1 MFSKIF
7 NLRVFMIL
15 ASGFVVTCAVMG
27 LGIYLIIVPKLPST
41 DSLKDIHFQVPLRIF
56 SRDEKLIAEFGEKK
70 RIPMEFE
77 EVPPLLVNAV
87 LSAEDDRFYEHHGVD
102 YRGMLRAVFYLIRT
116 GRKGQGGSTIT
127 MQVARNFFLSREKT
141 YLRKLN
147 EILLSFKIERELTKN
162 EILSLYLNKIYLG
175 NRSYGFAAAAQ
186 VYYGMDIHD
195 LSPAQAAMIAG
206 LPKAPS
212 RYNPI
217 INPKRAFLR
226 RNYVLGRMHD
236 LGHLSDEE
244 YKIAKESP
252 DGAEL
257 NNLKFDISA
266 PYIAEMV
273 RAEMV
278 EKFGKDAYTKG
289 YRVFTSVTHRLQ
301 DAANEALR
309 TALLEYDVRHG
320 YRGPEAHV
328 DLYAKSEEEG
338 DSSASPEDAKLEQE
352 NKWRTILSD
361 FSTSNKLYPALV
373 LAVGEKDI
381 VVYQRSYGKLLI
393 EWKGMSW
400 AKPWQGDGR
409 YPGQAPKTASDI
421 VKVGDIVRIDKLP
434 EDKWRLS
441 QVPNVEGAL
450 VSLDPKDGA
459 IMALLGGF
467 DFRKSNFNRVTQAER
482 QPGSNL
488 KPFNYSAALNKGY
501 TAASLI
507 NDAPVVFED
516 AGLESTWRPENY
528 SGKVFGPTRLREA
541 LVKSRNLVS
550 IRILRAIGI
559 SYAIRYYQQFG
570 FRKES
575 LPRDLSLALGSASIT
590 PLELVTAYAVFANG
604 GYKVE
609 PYLIDRIEDADGN
622 ILFQANPATVCEDCE
637 PLETPQEAAAGSNM
651 QLASGNSAE
660 KVAQSS
666 ELESNPNGV
675 NNQEL
680 GPQEGYLDTGEVDE
694 NGEPILVQQP
704 RYAKRIITKENVY
717 VMTSI
722 MRDVIQRG
730 TGRRARQ
737 LGRGDLAGKTGT
749 TNDQRDAWFS
759 GFNPEV
765 VTTAWVGFDTPKT
778 LGAVETGGRAA
789 LPMWINYMREALKG
803 VEEKQFER
811 PSGLVTVRIDPE
823 TGLAVSAGNPDGIF
837 EVFPADNVPQSMADS
852 EVGVGSGG
860 GNVISDGAVG
870 GGSEG
875 GDVMQIF

>member
-1 MFSKIF
+1 
-7 NLRVFMIL
+7 
-15 ASGFVVTCAVMG
+15 
-27 LGIYLIIVPKLPST
+27 
-41 DSLKDIHFQVPLRIF
+41 
-56 SRDEKLIAEFGEKK
+56 
-70 RIPMEFE
+70 
-77 EVPPLLVNAV
+77 
-87 LSAEDDRFYEHHGVD
+87 
-102 YRGMLRAVFYLIRT
+102 LRAVFYLLRT

-147 EILLSFKIERELTKN
+147 EILLSFKIEQELSKQ

-186 VYYGMDIHD
+186 VYYGLNINE
-195 LSPAQAAMIAG
+195 LTPAQAAMVAG

-217 INPKRAFLR
+217 INPKRALLR

-236 LGHLSDEE
+236 LEYLNDEE
-244 YKIAKESP
+244 YKIAHESI
-252 DGAEL
+252 DNSEL
-257 NNLKFDISA
+257 NSLKSEVSA

-278 EKFGKDAYTKG
+278 GKYGKDAYTKG
-289 YRVFTSVTHRLQ
+289 FSVYTSVTYRLQ
-301 DAANEALR
+301 GAANNALR
-309 TALLEYDVRHG
+309 KALLEYDRRHG
-320 YRGPEAHV
+320 YRGPEAQV
-328 DLYAKSEEEG
+328 DLYAQTDGNNATDTAKT
-338 DSSASPEDAKLEQE
+338 PEDIKLAQE
-352 NKWRTILSD
+352 NEWRAILSD
-361 FSTSNKLYPALV
+361 FNISNKLYPALV

-393 EWKGMSW
+393 GWKGISW
-400 AKPWQGDGR
+400 AKPWRGDGR
-409 YPGQAPKTASDI
+409 NPGAAPKTAEE
-421 VKVGDIVRIDKLP
+421 VVEVGDIVRIIKMSD
-434 EDKWRLS
+434 DKWQLS

-488 KPFNYSAALNKGY
+488 KPFNYSAALNKGF
-501 TAASLI
+501 TAATLI

-516 AGLESTWRPENY
+516 AGLENTWRPENY

-559 SYAIRYYQQFG
+559 SYAIKYYQRFG
-570 FRKES
+570 FRKKS

-590 PLELVTAYAVFANG
+590 PLELVTAYSVFANG

-609 PYLIDRIEDADGN
+609 PYLIDRIVDADGN
-622 ILFQANPATVCEDCE
+622 LLMQANPATVCRDCE
-637 PLETPQEAAAGSNM
+637 FLDTDSEMNATTASSDATMQVAAGNT
-651 QLASGNSAE
+651 GNSGI
-660 KVAQSS
+660 QSGS
-666 ELESNPNGV
+666 GFDANASDTNS
-675 NNQEL
+675 QEL
-680 GPQEGYLDTGEVDE
+680 HDQDDYLDANNVDE
-694 NGEPILVQQP
+694 SGEPIIVQPP
-704 RYAKRIITKENVY
+704 RYAERIISEENVY

-722 MRDVIQRG
+722 MRDVIKRG

-737 LGRGDLAGKTGT
+737 IGRGDLAGKTGT

-765 VTTAWVGFDTPKT
+765 VTTAWVGFDIPKT
-778 LGAVETGGRAA
+778 LGERETGGRAA
-789 LPMWINYMREALKG
+789 LPMWIYYMKEALRD

-811 PSGLVTVRIDPE
+811 PPGLVTVRIDPD
-823 TGLAVSAGNPDGIF
+823 TGLAVSAGNPKGIF
-837 EVFPADNVPQSMADS
+837 EVFPADNVPQRMADG
-852 EVGVGSGG
+852 EAEPG
-860 GNVISDGAVG
+860 GNIIGGETVG
-870 GGSEG
+870 DSADG
-875 GDVMQIF
+875 GDDMQIF